1 MYTTETTKER
11 MSLFS
16 KLKRKFSRQNNST
29 PQKMD
34 NTPKDLKKTKS
45 PNSQSATESANSQ
58 TSASKIDSGTGSK
71 ASESVLKEDLSSAKI
86 DQAQAQIQINLTTK
100 TSQARAQIQADTA
113 PKTSQVQAQS
123 QGDTGSKTSSSA
135 VVGDDETEYFELEV
149 QERTEAEEFASNVI
163 EEVFEREPSLALEN
177 VDGDKEAT
185 VTTVT
190 EITKSVV
197 ITSCSLSSGPSK
209 KIETKKIETKVHLEG
224 GTDSI
229 GFSTTDVRETTLK
242 KTTEKTQDMESIH
255 GPALAKW
262 HVDLKP
268 RNPNSSK
275 GERYEIMIHRKGNTP
290 TETLPGRIATQSG
303 GGSSRPPPTIQP
315 RKKPGR
321 A

>member
-1 MYTTETTKER
+1 
-11 MSLFS
+11 
-16 KLKRKFSRQNNST
+16 
-29 PQKMD
+29 MD
-34 NTPKDLKKTKS
+34 NTPKDLKKTES
-45 PNSQSATESANSQ
+45 PDSQSATESVDSQ
-58 TSASKIDSGTGSK
+58 KSASKIDSGTGSK
-71 ASESVLKEDLSSAKI
+71 ASESVPKEDSSSAKI
-86 DQAQAQIQINLTTK
+86 DQAQAQSQMNVQTEISQAQAQSQADAAPK
-100 TSQARAQIQADTA
+100 TSQAQAQIQTGATTKTTMSQVQSQTDA
-113 PKTSQVQAQS
+113 VMKTSQVQAQS
-123 QGDTGSKTSSSA
+123 QSDAGSKTSSSA
-135 VVGDDETEYFELEV
+135 VVGDAETEYFELEV

-163 EEVFEREPSLALEN
+163 EEVFERDPFLALEN
-177 VDGDKEAT
+177 PNGDREAI

-190 EITKSVV
+190 EITKTVV
-197 ITSCSLSSGPSK
+197 TTSGSLSSEPSK
-209 KIETKKIETKVHLEG
+209 EIETTKIETRVHLEG

-268 RNPNSSK
+268 RNPNSNK

-290 TETLPGRIATQSG
+290 TGTLPGRIATQSG